1 MTSNQLKST
10 FRILWRGRLFTLLHI
25 AGLAIGLSA
34 AWLIWQYADFEYSH
48 NRLIPNAENICRV
61 VSEFNDSDNINGYNA
76 GCPQPLWRA
85 AEEVAGIEKSVPIQS
100 HFALLALPEG
110 AKRGFKEVREMA
122 KTTPEYFELV
132 PVKWLAGSPATAL
145 SQPDE
150 VVLARSRA
158 EKYFP
163 RHSPEEVLGKTIRY
177 ESFNDTIVAT
187 VVGVVEDLDF
197 PTSFIEKELLT
208 VSEPDEDLWGSTS
221 SNEQLWVILNP
232 DADREA
238 ITTAINQVSQTK
250 GGEALKQWGMSR
262 THQLQALADVHFA
275 DRYGSH
281 IRVAN
286 AKVIKV
292 LAAVAMFLLLLAVIN
307 YVNLST
313 AQIPARAREI
323 GIRKTLGGSR
333 MSIIGSFLL
342 ETLLVCLLAT
352 ALAGGLTRF
361 AFDAFG
367 EYLPEDVLRYADWR
381 KTGAFLAVLVGA
393 VTLFSGLYPGW
404 IASRFQAAAL
414 LRGQFSGQEQGSRKR
429 GGNLRRG
436 LIVFQFFVAQA
447 FIIGALVVGQQLHF
461 MRNSDLGFDRQAV
474 LTIEQPMSAWR
485 NPDLKNK
492 FPVLADAFKKMPEI
506 ERVALGDALLSMSY
520 SSNTHHY
527 TDEAGNKKETNIYR
541 KNADEEL
548 MDLYKLPLLAGR
560 KLQASDGPEHYV
572 INEAAVKAFGFESP
586 QAAVGSFIQENN
598 GPDEPPRQKQIVGVT
613 ADFHSMGFTEAIR
626 PTAMM
631 RDLESV
637 GELNVRLASSNPSDW
652 QIVLKKMET
661 EWKRIYADEPF
672 AARFY
677 DETLADIYEQDLTLA
692 KFIQL
697 ATGIAIFISFLGL
710 FGLATFMAWK
720 RTKEIGIRKV
730 LGASAVSVV
739 GMLSRE
745 FVLLVL
751 AGFVLSAP
759 VAYFLLQKWL
769 QFYAYRIELSWWIFA
784 LAGAAALVGATLVVA
799 LQTVRAA
806 LANPVESLKN
816 E

>member
-1 MTSNQLKST
+1 MTTNQLKST
-10 FRILWRGRLFTLLHI
+10 FRVLWRGRMFTLLHI
-25 AGLAIGLSA
+25 SGLAIGLSA

-61 VSEFNDSDNINGYNA
+61 VSEFDDSDNIHGYNA

-100 HFALLALPEG
+100 DFALLALPEG
-110 AKRGFKEVREMA
+110 AKRGFKEVSQMA
-122 KTTPEYFELV
+122 YTTPEYFDLV
-132 PVKWLAGSPATAL
+132 PIKWLAGSPASAL
-145 SQPDE
+145 TQPDE
-150 VVLARSRA
+150 VVLALSRA

-208 VSEPDEDLWGSTS
+208 VSEPDEDLWGSTN
-221 SNEQLWVILNP
+221 SNHQLWVVLNS

-238 ITTAINQVSQTK
+238 VTTAINQVSETK

-262 THQLQALADVHFA
+262 TQILQPLADVHFA

-292 LAAVAMFLLLLAVIN
+292 LAAVAIFLLLLAVIN

-333 MSIIGSFLL
+333 RSIIGSFLL
-342 ETLLVCLLAT
+342 ETLLVCVFAA
-352 ALAGGLTRF
+352 ALAGLLTNV
-361 AFDAFG
+361 AFDAFS
-367 EYLPEDVLRYADWR
+367 EHLPEDVLRYADWR
-381 KTGAFLAVLVGA
+381 KTAAFLALLVGI

-429 GGNLRRG
+429 GGNLRRS

-461 MRNSDLGFDRQAV
+461 MRNTDLGFDRQAV
-474 LTIEQPMSAWR
+474 LTIEQPISAWR
-485 NPDLKNK
+485 NPELKNK
-492 FPVLADAFKKMPEI
+492 LPVLADALKKMPEI
-506 ERVALGDALLSMSY
+506 ERVALGDVLLSTSY
-520 SSNTHHY
+520 SSNTHYY

-548 MDLYKLPLLAGR
+548 MDLYKLPIIAGR

-572 INEAAVKAFGFESP
+572 LNESAVKAFGFESP
-586 QAAVGSFIQENN
+586 QAAIGVFLEENN
-598 GPDEPPRQKQIVGVT
+598 GPDEPLLQKQVVGVV
-613 ADFHSMGFTEAIR
+613 ADFHSMGFTETIR
-626 PTAMM
+626 PTALM
-631 RDLESV
+631 RDLEYV
-637 GELNVRLASSNPSDW
+637 GTINVRLASTRPSDW
-652 QIVLKKMET
+652 QPVLKKMEA
-661 EWKRIYADEPF
+661 EWNSVYPDDPF
-672 AARFY
+672 AADFF
-677 DETLADIYEQDLTLA
+677 DETLAEVYRQDLTLA

-730 LGASAVSVV
+730 LGASTVSVV
-739 GMLSRE
+739 SMLSRE

-759 VAYFLLQKWL
+759 VAYYLLQKWL
-769 QFYAYRIELSWWIFA
+769 EFYAYRIELSWWIFA
-784 LAGAAALVGATLVVA
+784 AAGAAALVGATLVVA